1 MSTEKAVYYPED
13 KKFLLNL
20 SPHVSHYEVLV
31 CTAPQLRT
39 ASVAEAFWLSA
50 AWTNGEGGMNRER
63 ALKIVLVLVGLIFLF
78 GVYPLMMYLWPSGWR
93 WQPNQPE
100 YEQMI
105 LGVYATLGIFLLL
118 PSRNPSANRS
128 LIAFT
133 AWSSLVHAAI
143 MAVQAFRQTW
153 ANADISL
160 GDVPALVIVGVALIA
175 FSSGEAAS
183 GTSLSW
189 ERLARGL

>member
-1 MSTEKAVYYPED
+1 M
-13 KKFLLNL
+13 
-20 SPHVSHYEVLV
+20 
-31 CTAPQLRT
+31 R
-39 ASVAEAFWLSA
+39 
-50 AWTNGEGGMNRER
+50 RER

-78 GVYPLMMYLWPSGWR
+78 GVYSLMMFLWSSGWR

-118 PSRNPSANRS
+118 ASRNPSENRS

-143 MAVQAFRQTW
+143 MAVQAFQHP
-153 ANADISL
+153 SEHGHLL
-160 GDVPALVIVGVALIA
+160 GDIRKLQHGDQPRSQLDRCIRRDGVGCGCACNRSHDWQPFYCHWLAGRAGLRHRCVPA
-175 FSSGEAAS
+175 
-183 GTSLSW
+183 
-189 ERLARGL
+189 